1 MWFSKHEA
9 CNLVQTALNLT
20 LKKSASYFVVDVV
33 LLNLEWHGAIREIS
47 FDSLCWRLI
56 ESSPCMFRTIFLVLN
71 NTGSLLVTV
80 TSGQVTV
87 SRAFCKFRDLVTF
100 REERGLHIQNASL
113 CLSYSD
119 QTPTNQEWDEEI
131 IYHTKFC
138 GRQKFCYSCLLKIA
152 HNRHRSSFP
161 ALGYHLFLL

>member
-1 MWFSKHEA
+1 M
-9 CNLVQTALNLT
+9 
-20 LKKSASYFVVDVV
+20 
-33 LLNLEWHGAIREIS
+33 
-47 FDSLCWRLI
+47 
-56 ESSPCMFRTIFLVLN
+56 VLN

-87 SRAFCKFRDLVTF
+87 SRDLVTF